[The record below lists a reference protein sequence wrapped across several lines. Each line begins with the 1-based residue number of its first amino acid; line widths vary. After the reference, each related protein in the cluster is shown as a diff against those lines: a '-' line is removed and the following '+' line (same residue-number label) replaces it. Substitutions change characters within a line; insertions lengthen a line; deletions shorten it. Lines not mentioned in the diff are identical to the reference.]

1 MKTKETYEFEELDK
15 IIAKSKARKASLVG
29 KLCKFRKII
38 VLVVKEEKNSYRF
51 FGKRYY
57 ALFPDQGIDILP
69 ESSLKVI

>member
-1 MKTKETYEFEELDK
+1 MKTKETYEFKELGK
-15 IIAKSKARKASLVG
+15 INAKSKVNLVG
-29 KLCKFRKII
+29 KLCNFRNIT